1 MLSCT
6 TKKCQNWHF
15 LVVVDWRH
23 ELNPLP
29 LHYQKVPILAKIRN
43 DMEEIQ
49 ESRSLMSIDDS
60 FKKIIIVKDH
70 IMPRRN
76 EEGILTIG
84 LFDFLLKENSL
95 DL

>member
-1 MLSCT
+1 MLFRT
-6 TKKCQNWHF
+6 TKKCQKWRF
-15 LVVVDWRH
+15 LVVMDCRP

-43 DMEEIQ
+43 DMKEIQ

-76 EEGILTIG
+76 EDGILAIG